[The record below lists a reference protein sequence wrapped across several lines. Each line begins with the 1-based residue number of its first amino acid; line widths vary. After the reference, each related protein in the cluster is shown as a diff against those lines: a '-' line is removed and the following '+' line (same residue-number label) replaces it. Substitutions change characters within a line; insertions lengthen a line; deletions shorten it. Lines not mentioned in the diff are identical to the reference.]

1 MMVAIVGYI
10 LIIVVLTTIISLGLN
25 AERNGKLKERI
36 ESCWGKDAD
45 EKLSS
50 DDLKTIAE
58 YFNNRK
64 QDEKGEFFI
73 DEITWNDLSMDSIFE
88 KINTTESSP
97 GEQYLYNILREP
109 LYDEEKL
116 KYRDKLIK
124 FFQTHEKERKKIQYT
139 LAKLGKKRNCFISDY
154 FYNSEGEKRKSNL
167 NFYRVLAILPIA
179 GICITFI
186 SPYIGLFIAS
196 IACVI
201 NALVYYIDQNNI
213 KYKIESFKYIVQI
226 VKIADLILK
235 ENLEELEICNKKLK
249 KAITLIKSIK
259 NASFT
264 LGNNGTDVGVMNEYI
279 SIIFLLDLINY
290 EKISNTLIE
299 KSEEFKIIFEAVG
312 IIDSSISIASY
323 RERLKGYVTPELV
336 KCLSKQDAT
345 IIFKD
350 INHPLMKEQV
360 SNSMKVSDSI
370 LITGS
375 NASGKSTF
383 LKTVAINIILAQTI
397 YTCLAKEFK
406 CCYFKIYTSMAL
418 KDDIFNNE
426 SYYIAETKS
435 LKRIIDALNSSI
447 PTICFIDEILRG
459 TNTVE
464 RISASSQVLKYLTS
478 NNCICVAATHD
489 VELTYILER
498 YFSNYHFEEKIID
511 NQITFDYLVHQ
522 GRSNTQNAI
531 KLLGIL
537 GYSDAIVKKAEE
549 KAYKF
554 LKDGV
559 WEAE

>member
-1 MMVAIVGYI
+1 MVAIVGYI

-25 AERNGKLKERI
+25 AERNRKLKERL

-64 QDEKGEFFI
+64 QDEKGAFFI

-124 FFQTHEKERKKIQYT
+124 FFQTHEKERKKIQYI

-167 NFYRVLAILPIA
+167 NFYRALAILPIA
-179 GICITFI
+179 GICITFLN
-186 SPYIGLFIAS
+186 PYIGLFIVS
-196 IACVI
+196 VACVI
-201 NALVYYIDQNNI
+201 NVLVYYIDQNNI

-249 KAITLIKSIK
+249 EAITLIKSIK

-323 RERLKGYVTPELV
+323 RERLKGYVTPELI

-435 LKRIIDALNSSI
+435 LKRIIDALNSNI

-511 NQITFDYLVHQ
+511 NEITFDYLVHQ

-531 KLLGIL
+531 RLLGIL
-537 GYSDAIVKKAEE
+537 GYSDVIVKKAEE

>member
-25 AERNGKLKERI
+25 AERNRKLKERL

-64 QDEKGEFFI
+64 QDEKGAFFI

-124 FFQTHEKERKKIQYT
+124 FFQTHEKERKKIQYI

-167 NFYRVLAILPIA
+167 NFYRALAILPIA
-179 GICITFI
+179 GICITFLN
-186 SPYIGLFIAS
+186 PYIGLFIVS
-196 IACVI
+196 VACVI
-201 NALVYYIDQNNI
+201 NVLVYYIDQNNI

-249 KAITLIKSIK
+249 EAITLIKSIK

-323 RERLKGYVTPELV
+323 RERLKGYVTPELI

-435 LKRIIDALNSSI
+435 LKRIIDALNSNI

-511 NQITFDYLVHQ
+511 NEITFDYLVHQ

-531 KLLGIL
+531 RLLGIL
-537 GYSDAIVKKAEE
+537 GYSDVIVKKAEE

>member
-1 MMVAIVGYI
+1 MMVAVVGYI
-10 LIIVVLTTIISLGLN
+10 LIIVVLTTGISLGLN

-45 EKLSS
+45 EKLRS

-64 QDEKGEFFI
+64 QDEKRAFFI
-73 DEITWNDLSMDSIFE
+73 DEITWNDLSMDSIF
-88 KINTTESSP
+88 KKVNTTESSP

-124 FFQTHEKERKKIQYT
+124 FFQTHEKERKKIQYI

-154 FYNSEGEKRKSNL
+154 FYNPEGEKKKSNL
-167 NFYRVLAILPIA
+167 NFYRALAIVPIV
-179 GICITFI
+179 GICIAFL
-186 SPYIGLFIAS
+186 SPYIGLFIVS

-226 VKIADLILK
+226 VKTADLILK

-249 KAITLIKSIK
+249 EAITLIKSIK

-323 RERLKGYVTPELV
+323 RERLEGYVTPELV
-336 KCLSKQDAT
+336 KCLSKQDAA

-435 LKRIIDALNSSI
+435 LKRIIDALNCDI

-464 RISASSQVLKYLTS
+464 RISASSQVLKYLTL

-537 GYSDAIVKKAEE
+537 GYSDVIVKKAEE

>member
-1 MMVAIVGYI
+1 MVAIAGYI
-10 LIIVVLTTIISLGLN
+10 LIIVVLTTGISLGLN
-25 AERNGKLKERI
+25 AERNMKLKDRI

-45 EKLSS
+45 ERLSS

-64 QDEKGEFFI
+64 QDEKGAFFI

-124 FFQTHEKERKKIQYT
+124 FFQTHEKERKKIQYI

-154 FYNSEGEKRKSNL
+154 FYNSKGEKRKSNL
-167 NFYRVLAILPIA
+167 NFYRALAILPIA
-179 GICITFI
+179 GICITFLN
-186 SPYIGLFIAS
+186 PYIGLVIVS
-196 IACVI
+196 IACVT
-201 NALVYYIDQNNI
+201 NVLVYYIDQNNI

-226 VKIADLILK
+226 VKVADLILK
-235 ENLEELEICNKKLK
+235 ENLEELEIYNKKLK

-299 KSEEFKIIFEAVG
+299 KSEEFKIIFEVVG

-336 KCLSKQDAT
+336 KCLGKQDAT

-435 LKRIIDALNSSI
+435 LKRIIDALNCDI

-531 KLLGIL
+531 RLLGIL
-537 GYSDAIVKKAEE
+537 GYSDVIVKKAEE

>member
-1 MMVAIVGYI
+1 MMVAIAGYI
-10 LIIVVLTTIISLGLN
+10 LIIVVLTTGISLGLN
-25 AERNGKLKERI
+25 AERNMNLKDRI
-36 ESCWGKDAD
+36 ESCWGKDED
-45 EKLSS
+45 ERLSS

-64 QDEKGEFFI
+64 QDEKGAFFI

-124 FFQTHEKERKKIQYT
+124 FFQTHEKERKKIQYI

-154 FYNSEGEKRKSNL
+154 FYNSKGEKRKSNL
-167 NFYRVLAILPIA
+167 NFYRALAILPIA
-179 GICITFI
+179 GICITFLN
-186 SPYIGLFIAS
+186 PYIGLVIVS
-196 IACVI
+196 IACVT
-201 NALVYYIDQNNI
+201 NVLVYYIDQNNI

-226 VKIADLILK
+226 VKVADLILK
-235 ENLEELEICNKKLK
+235 ENLEELEIYNKKLK

-299 KSEEFKIIFEAVG
+299 KSEEFKIIFEVVG

-336 KCLSKQDAT
+336 KCLGKQDAT

-435 LKRIIDALNSSI
+435 LKRIIDALNCDI

-531 KLLGIL
+531 RLLGIL